1 MHQRHYQQMDSLQPL
16 NNLCL
21 DESFNKINYSP
32 PVEIL
37 VETRASKLTK
47 LEFGPRKLSG
57 VLRVRAAIVSGDRVE
72 LRRVPFPKNDP
83 S

>member
-1 MHQRHYQQMDSLQPL
+1 M
-16 NNLCL
+16 
-21 DESFNKINYSP
+21 SFNKISYSP

-37 VETRASKLTK
+37 FETRASKLTK